1 MSDDD
6 DLLEFIDDDDV
17 PSACALRAW
26 KVLIVDDDSDIHD
39 VTTLA
44 LSGLEFSGRGIEF
57 LHAYSGKEACQ
68 MVRDTADIALMLLDV
83 VMESDHAGLDVVEY
97 VRNELG
103 NQFIRIILR
112 TGQPGQAPEIDVITR
127 YDIND
132 YKHKTELTRQ
142 RLFTTIYTGLSA
154 YRDLIALDANRR
166 GLEKVI
172 EGSAQIFELQSLEQ
186 FAQGVIEQL
195 SALVF
200 PDDDAVILHAS
211 TMAAEASRPELRII
225 AGAGRFAPLIGA
237 DASMALE
244 DAVLSR
250 ISQAR
255 DEGRLLYHH
264 HDLAIVK
271 ERQSEASSFVVYLES
286 EAPLDANSRRLTEM
300 FCRNVAIAWE
310 NLGKYKAL
318 ANA

>member
-1 MSDDD
+1 MNDDLLDFVDDD
-6 DLLEFIDDDDV
+6 DEV
-17 PSACALRAW
+17 PTPAGTRDW
-26 KVLIVDDDSDIHD
+26 KVLIVDDDQDIHD

-44 LSGLEFSGRGIEF
+44 LAGLSFSGRGIQF
-57 LHAYSGKEACQ
+57 LHAYSGKEACA
-68 MVRDTADIALMLLDV
+68 MVREQPDIALMLLDV

-103 NQFIRIILR
+103 NRFIRIILR

-172 EGSAQIFELQSLEQ
+172 EASARIFELQSLER

-195 SALVF
+195 CALLF
-200 PDDDAVILHAS
+200 LEQDAVMLHAS
-211 TMAAEASRPELRII
+211 GMAAEASLPHLKVL
-225 AGAGRFAPLIGA
+225 AGSGRFEPLVGS
-237 DASMALE
+237 DASTVL
-244 DAVLSR
+244 DAETLAK
-250 ISQAR
+250 IAKAR
-255 DEGRLLYHH
+255 DEGQLIYHE
-264 HDLAIVK
+264 HDIAAVPGVGSK
-271 ERQSEASSFVVYLES
+271 ASSFVVYLES
-286 EAPLDANSRRLTEM
+286 DAVLDSGGRKLVEM
-300 FCRNVAIAWE
+300 FCRNVAIAWD
-310 NLGKYKAL
+310 NLQKFKHAVD
-318 ANA
+318 